1 MAPCCPQGWSVGL
14 GVEVTARS
22 SREGKGRAETQF
34 WEGKRTLPKI
44 LISSWASREKVFFV
58 FVFVLFHFFPSPYIP
73 SMPSSTS
80 THPRTEFLC
89 VCFDISHPQRQ
100 KKAPAT
106 VGDFKKGNLKFPNRV
121 WAIAQPCWYCLEKYI
136 LWCGKCASIR
146 LGLNTVCWIVQGT
159 DPVFSILFLWEKMR
173 PVKNELGVQAVF
185 QMWQLVS
192 K

>member
-1 MAPCCPQGWSVGL
+1 MAPCCPWGWSLGL

-44 LISSWASREKVFFV
+44 LISSWASRERVF
-58 FVFVLFHFFPSPYIP
+58 LFLFLFYFIFFHHHVSLPCPLPPPPTQGQS
-73 SMPSSTS
+73 
-80 THPRTEFLC
+80 FC
-89 VCFDISHPQRQ
+89 VCVLTSHPQRQ

-106 VGDFKKGNLKFPNRV
+106 VGDFKKGNLKFPNQV
-121 WAIAQPCWYCLEKYI
+121 WAIAQPCWYCLEKHI

-159 DPVFSILFLWEKMR
+159 DPVFSILFLWENMR